1 MFKLPAFLM
10 TTPGKVIC
18 FLILGLY
25 YRSFL
30 KAFFK
35 YYDEYNNTPLLKRIL
50 CAALLGFAQ
59 ISFRLALSIPII
71 GLASFSLFMTPI
83 NVETE
88 YKTVTREVVY
98 SNYDE
103 AYDAGYER
111 GYSDAYEEIE
121 DEKEEAEEHKVN
133 NIRGY

>member
-10 TTPGKVIC
+10 TTPGKVVC

-30 KAFFK
+30 NAFFK
-35 YYDEYNNTPLLKRIL
+35 YYDEYKETPLLKRIL
-50 CAALLGFAQ
+50 CAAALGFAQ
-59 ISFRLALSIPII
+59 LLFPLVLSSPII
-71 GLASFSLFMTPI
+71 VLASLSLFMTPI
-83 NVETE
+83 NVKTE

-103 AYDAGYER
+103 AYDAGYEK
-111 GYSDAYEEIE
+111 GYSDAYEEKE
-121 DEKEEAEEHKVN
+121 DEKEEAEEHKIN